1 MRLPRI
7 PELQKTEPELCQV
20 KSPRKMY
27 ARALHIPDTKQMHN
41 VRSEFLDA
49 ARRCVRRRRGKLS
62 PIQMFRPATWI
73 RNRW

>member
-27 ARALHIPDTKQMHN
+27 ARALHIPDTKQTHN
-41 VRSEFLDA
+41 VRNESCLLYTSDA
-49 ARRCVRRRRGKLS
+49 ADE
-62 PIQMFRPATWI
+62 
-73 RNRW
+73 